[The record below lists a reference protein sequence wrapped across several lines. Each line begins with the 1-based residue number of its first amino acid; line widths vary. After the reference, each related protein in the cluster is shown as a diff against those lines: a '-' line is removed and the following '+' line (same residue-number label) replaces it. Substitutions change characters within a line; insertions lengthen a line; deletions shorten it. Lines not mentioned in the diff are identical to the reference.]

1 MAVDD
6 LTAPLKARRW
16 RPEKWLQF
24 LPDWQHVRNVWLRP
38 TPIVAALLCLSVAAG
53 GLYVLINGEP
63 TGGEPVAVIAL
74 EGVGS
79 EPAAGIR
86 GAQPTEGAV
95 EVAQP
100 AETRVRLDDG
110 AGETMEGET
119 METVDADD
127 GGAKVIIIRPEE
139 GIRETPLSPVP
150 DSRLVERTDQ
160 GILPKRAEDGTA
172 PMTVYARPH
181 EFDNTGAVASERPRV
196 AILVNGMGLN
206 SQQSSEAIRVL
217 PADVTFAFAP
227 YADGLQKWAAA
238 ARQDGHE
245 VMLQVPLEPFDFPD
259 NDPGPHTLLSSL
271 TPMENLERLHWVMTR
286 MVGYAGVTNYM
297 GARFTASREVLRP
310 MLLELKKRGLLYIDD
325 GTSPRSLA
333 ESIADEINLPA
344 RRSDV
349 VLDAVPAPD
358 AITAALERLE
368 VEAFRNG
375 VAVGVIS
382 ALPVSIQTVS
392 EWLETLPSR
401 GVEIIPV
408 SASTKA
414 VAEG

>member
-16 RPEKWLQF
+16 RPGHWLQS
-24 LPDWQHVRNVWLRP
+24 LPDWQHVKSVWLRP
-38 TPIVAALLCLSVAAG
+38 TPVVAVLLLLVVASG
-53 GLYVLINGEP
+53 GLYVLLRGEP
-63 TGGEPVAVIAL
+63 TGGEPVAVVALDKIGPEPIADM
-74 EGVGS
+74 
-79 EPAAGIR
+79 R

-100 AETRVRLDDG
+100 DKDKTRLDDG
-110 AGETMEGET
+110 AV
-119 METVDADD
+119 ETVDTGD
-127 GGAKVIIIRPEE
+127 GGAKIIIIRPEE
-139 GIRETPLSPVP
+139 GIREPPLSPVP

-181 EFDNTGAVASERPRV
+181 EFTESGGAASDRPRV

-206 SQQSSEAIRVL
+206 GQQSSEAIRVL

-271 TPMENLERLHWVMTR
+271 TPAENLERLHWVMTR

-310 MLLELKKRGLLYIDD
+310 MLLELKKRGILYIDD

-368 VEAFRNG
+368 VEAFQNG

-382 ALPVSIQTVS
+382 ALPVSIRTVS

-401 GVEIIPV
+401 GIEIIPV
-408 SASTKA
+408 SATTKA